1 MSIHFRILDD
11 TLCGAEYKPPNKK
24 TAKQGRFCND
34 CVQVMWQEQYKRGV
48 LVSLQSKITIPDK
61 TTPDLGIFANRDVEN
76 DSPLYL
82 KDYLDYLSKE

>member
-34 CVQVMWQEQYKRGV
+34 CVQVMWQEQYRRGV
-48 LVSLQSKITIPDK
+48 LIPLQSKIDIPDESE
-61 TTPDLGIFANRDVEN
+61 TTPNLGIFANREGGN

-82 KDYLDYLSKE
+82 KEFLPI